1 MRDGDELP
9 MSETNQSRRGKE
21 VRKKKVSRFMM
32 EEKREKE
39 KAVPYSIQFRRQ
51 CYLGLSDMVS

>member
-1 MRDGDELP
+1 M
-9 MSETNQSRRGKE
+9 
-21 VRKKKVSRFMM
+21 RKKKVSRFMM